1 MAAKLVFGGVYSL
14 LVATRGKKRKTEDA
28 DPDDEGREF
37 VGSYMSSR
45 DANYY
50 RGMGNGIG
58 AAVAAMVRTAMAAMF
73 GTANDPREIPDSMKE
88 AVRRN
93 KPRKPR
99 KK

>member
-1 MAAKLVFGGVYSL
+1 MAAKLVLGGVYSL
-14 LVATRGKKRKTEDA
+14 LVATKGKKRKTEDA

-58 AAVAAMVRTAMAAMF
+58 AAVAAMVRTAMAA
-73 GTANDPREIPDSMKE
+73 TSP
-88 AVRRN
+88 VRSRSGGISIT
-93 KPRKPR
+93 KTSSR
-99 KK
+99 